1 LIKQLCSAVFY
12 VHNDYRLA
20 HLDIKPDNLVFNDNN
35 QLALIDLGHTEKIG
49 ASINHPTGTAMYR
62 PEEIESGA
70 PYQVAPADIYGLAM
84 TILVIMIQDLPFG
97 KVDRRTLNRIY
108 TRSGA
113 RASFFR
119 ILYGSFRDV
128 DERHPLELQELLY
141 RCLNPNPA
149 ERPGIHEF
157 LDCAWIVDAP
167 ETLDANLT
175 HELNQ
180 IMGLKPHPNDQW
192 NW

>member
-12 VHNDYRLA
+12 FHTEYRLA
-20 HLDIKPDNLVFNDNN
+20 HLDIKPDNLVFNDSN

-49 ASINHPTGTAMYR
+49 AKINHATGTSKYR
-62 PEEIESGA
+62 PEEIETGA
-70 PYQVAPADIYGLAM
+70 AYQVAPADIYGLAM

-97 KVDRRTLNRIY
+97 KVSRATLNRLY
-108 TRSGA
+108 TASGT

-128 DERHPLELQELLY
+128 DERHPEEVQELLY

-149 ERPGIHEF
+149 ERPGIHDF

-175 HELNQ
+175 HEFNT
-180 IMGLKPHPNDQW
+180 IMGLKPHP
-192 NW
+192 